1 MKKVL
6 CFGELLLRMSPVL
19 QQHWLHHSLMPVYTG
34 GAELN
39 VAQAL
44 AKWNMPVK
52 YGTALPDNYL
62 SHEIVKCLN
71 DTGIDTSAI
80 VYNGNRIGLYFLPQ
94 GADLKHAS
102 VIYDRAYSSFSML
115 QPGTIDWNT
124 ILENV
129 DWLHF
134 SAITPALGS
143 NLVSVCK
150 EALETASK
158 KGITTSVDLNYRA
171 KLWQWGK
178 QPKEIMPELVAYC
191 DVVMANIW
199 SANTL
204 LGIEVDEYIHD
215 KKSKQAYTDHAYE
228 TARTIMSRFPNCKT
242 VANTFRFD
250 EGKGIHYYATL
261 QQQEQQFIS
270 REFRSEHIVDKAGSG
285 DCFMA
290 GLMYGMRN
298 NWQLQNIVDF
308 AASAAVGKLHEK
320 GDATQQNVEAIK
332 QRTTQHEQAAA
343 YH

>member
-6 CFGELLLRMSPVL
+6 CFGELLLRISPVL
-19 QQHWLHHSLMPVYTG
+19 QQHWLHHSYTPLYTG

-44 AKWNMPVK
+44 AKWHMPVK
-52 YGTALPDNYL
+52 YCTVLPDNYL
-62 SHEIVKCLN
+62 SHEIVSCLHG
-71 DTGIDTSAI
+71 TGIDTSAI

-102 VIYDRAYSSFSML
+102 VIYDRADSSFSML
-115 QPGTIDWNT
+115 QPGVIDWDKT
-124 ILENV
+124 LDDV
-129 DWLHF
+129 SWLHF

-143 NLVSVCK
+143 NMIAVCK
-150 EALETASK
+150 EALEAASE
-158 KGITTSVDLNYRA
+158 KGITISVDLNYRS

-178 QPKEIMPELVAYC
+178 QPVEVMPELVTFC

-204 LGIEVDEYIHD
+204 LGIEVDEHIHD
-215 KKSKQAYTDHAYE
+215 KKSKQAYTDHAYKTGQE
-228 TARTIMSRFPNCKT
+228 IMHRFPKCKT

-250 EGKGIHYYATL
+250 EGKGIRYYATL
-261 QQQEQQFIS
+261 QQEQEHFLS
-270 REFRSEHIVDKAGSG
+270 REFRSQQIIDKAGSG

-290 GLMYGMRN
+290 GLIYGMGSH
-298 NWQLQNIVDF
+298 WQPQRTIDF
-308 AASAAVGKLHEK
+308 AAAAAVGKLHEK
-320 GDATQQNVEAIK
+320 GDATQQNVETFK
-332 QRTTQHEQAAA
+332 QRATHEQTAG